1 MFLNLK
7 LNKKVNMEQI
17 FIIQRGVK
25 FKLSF
30 DFCTFK
36 IKILR
41 YSFNLGKINSEKRFR
56 YNED

>member
-1 MFLNLK
+1 
-7 LNKKVNMEQI
+7 MEQI

-36 IKILR
+36 IKILNQ
-41 YSFNLGKINSEKRFR
+41 SFTLNEINSEKRFR

>member
-1 MFLNLK
+1 
-7 LNKKVNMEQI
+7 MEQI
-17 FIIQRGVK
+17 FIIQGGVK
-25 FKLSF
+25 SKLSC

-41 YSFNLGKINSEKRFR
+41 RSFNLNEINSEKRFR

>member
-1 MFLNLK
+1 
-7 LNKKVNMEQI
+7 MEQI

-25 FKLSF
+25 FKLSC

-36 IKILR
+36 IKILTE
-41 YSFNLGKINSEKRFR
+41 SFNLKRINSGKRFR